1 MSKPT
6 YIYKLVSFTSPVP
19 DPLPERLPFSELD
32 TASGF
37 IHMSTALQVPRTLKR
52 FFAEDPRVC
61 ILRVKYSTVEKNI
74 KWEDSKGEVP
84 GEVGGDGMFAH
95 IYNRGLGAGEI
106 ESVVVWHRN
115 EGDWDEALKK
125 AESWLVY

>member
-6 YIYKLVSFTSPVP
+6 YIYKLVSFSSPMP
-19 DPLPERLPFSELD
+19 DPLPEKLPLSDLD
-32 TASGF
+32 VASGF

-52 FFAEDPRVC
+52 FFAEDPRVY
-61 ILRVKYSTVEKNI
+61 ILRVKYSTVEEDI

-84 GEVGGDGMFAH
+84 GEVGGEGMFAH
-95 IYNRGLGAGEI
+95 TYHRGLGVTDI
-106 ESVVVWHRN
+106 ESVAIWNRN
-115 EGDWDEALKK
+115 DGDWDEALKE